1 MPVKGWSISERQPF
15 TEEVTFNFDDHVNLF
30 IGANATGKSTL
41 IKKLWADH
49 RNQVSVLVPAT
60 RLGLPPLH
68 DDAEHQALIQVN
80 EEGQEFSNFMA
91 TNQYVFDAKRTLF
104 AKHSMERAALRGS
117 LSGETLEQYFRALTL
132 AYQCTKKI
140 CGEILADTPP
150 ETYIRNHAFS
160 VLEGVVTDGRRSRE
174 RRRQIAQI
182 PYVYEGMAIS
192 VTHDVPYDPIG
203 TYQTYQ
209 KVFTGDLSD
218 GTQGT
223 LSWIEYM
230 AIHIAYLYQ
239 FEENWDSKPSILL
252 IDEIENHL
260 HPTWQRR
267 VLPALRE
274 HFPQLQIFATTHSP
288 FLVAGLDAGQVHRLY
303 RDDNLTVRAEAPNSE
318 QIVGWTMDEILRGLM
333 GVQDPTDSTTA
344 ERAQELR
351 RLRNLLPLEDSTQE
365 EQRLQRI
372 AELEALLDSDL
383 LAGGVATADQELF
396 EQQFNAALER
406 YRQANDLQS
415 GSQ

>member
-1 MPVKGWSISERQPF
+1 MPVKEWTISEQQPF
-15 TEEVTFNFDDHVNLF
+15 TEEVKFNFDDHVNLF
-30 IGANATGKSTL
+30 IGPNGTGKSTL
-41 IKKLWADH
+41 IRKLWTDH
-49 RNQVSVLVPAT
+49 RNQASVLVPAN
-60 RLGLPPLH
+60 RLGLPSLH
-68 DDAEHQALIQVN
+68 DDAGHQALVQGI
-80 EEGQEFSNFMA
+80 EEGPEFSSLMA
-91 TNQYVFDAKRTLF
+91 ANQYVFDAKRTLLM
-104 AKHSMERAALRGS
+104 KQVMTREALRGS
-117 LSGETLEQYFRALTL
+117 RSGETLEQYFRALTL
-132 AYQCTKKI
+132 AYQCTRKI
-140 CGEILADTPP
+140 CGEILADDPP
-150 ETYIRNHAFS
+150 EIYTRNNTIS
-160 VLEGVVTDGRRSRE
+160 VRESVVTAGGNSRE
-174 RRRQIAQI
+174 QLRQVAQI
-182 PYVYEGMAIS
+182 PYGYEGMGIS
-192 VTHDVPYDPIG
+192 VTHDIPYSRLG
-203 TYQTYQ
+203 TYN

-230 AIHIAYLYQ
+230 AAYIAYRYR
-239 FEENWDSKPSILL
+239 FERNWESRPSMLF
-252 IDEIENHL
+252 IDEIESHL

-333 GVQDPTDSTTA
+333 GVQDPTDRKTA
-344 ERAQELR
+344 EQAQELR
-351 RLRNLLPLEDSTQE
+351 RLRNLLPLDDKAEE

-406 YRQANDLQS
+406 YRQANDP
-415 GSQ
+415 

>member
-1 MPVKGWSISERQPF
+1 MPVKEWTISEQQPF
-15 TEEVTFNFDDHVNLF
+15 TEEVKFNFDDHVNLF
-30 IGANATGKSTL
+30 IGPNGTGKSTL
-41 IKKLWADH
+41 IRKLWTDH
-49 RNQVSVLVPAT
+49 RNQASVLVPAN
-60 RLGLPPLH
+60 RLGLPSLH
-68 DDAEHQALIQVN
+68 DDAGHQALVQGI
-80 EEGQEFSNFMA
+80 EEGPEFSSLMA
-91 TNQYVFDAKRTLF
+91 ANQYVFDAKRTLLM
-104 AKHSMERAALRGS
+104 KQVMTREALRGS
-117 LSGETLEQYFRALTL
+117 RSGETLEQYFRALTL

-140 CGEILADTPP
+140 CGEILADDPP
-150 ETYIRNHAFS
+150 GTYIRNYNFS
-160 VLEGVVTDGRRSRE
+160 VLEGTVTDGGRTRE
-174 RRRQIAQI
+174 RRRQVAQI
-182 PYVYEGMAIS
+182 PYSYQGMAIS
-192 VTHDVPYDPIG
+192 VNHDVPYDQLG
-203 TYQTYQ
+203 TYN

-230 AIHIAYLYQ
+230 ATHIAYRHR
-239 FEENWDSKPSILL
+239 FETNWESRPSMLL

-267 VLPALRE
+267 VLPVLRE

-303 RDDNLTVRAEAPNSE
+303 RDEHLTVRAEAPNSE
-318 QIVGWTMDEILRGLM
+318 QIVGWTVDEILRGLM
-333 GVQDPTDSTTA
+333 GVQDPTDRKTA
-344 ERAQELR
+344 EQAQELR
-351 RLRNLLPLEDSTQE
+351 RLRNLLPLDDEAEE

-406 YRQANDLQS
+406 YRQANDP
-415 GSQ
+415 

>member
-1 MPVKGWSISERQPF
+1 MPVKEWTISELQPF
-15 TEEVTFNFDDHVNLF
+15 TEEVTFNFDDYVNLF
-30 IGANATGKSTL
+30 IGPNATGKSTL
-41 IKKLWADH
+41 IRKLWADH
-49 RNQVSVLVPAT
+49 RNQASVLVPAN
-60 RLGLPPLH
+60 RLGLPFLH
-68 DDAEHQALIQVN
+68 DDAGHQALVQGN
-80 EEGQEFSNFMA
+80 EEGSELSSLLA

-104 AKHSMERAALRGS
+104 VKHLMAREALRGS
-117 LSGETLEQYFRALTL
+117 RSSETLEQYFWALTL

-140 CGEILADTPP
+140 CRDILADDPP
-150 ETYIRNHAFS
+150 GTYIRNYNFS
-160 VLEGVVTDGRRSRE
+160 VLEGTVTDGGTSRE
-174 RRRQIAQI
+174 RRRQVAQI
-182 PYVYEGMAIS
+182 PYGYEGMAIS
-192 VTHDVPYDPIG
+192 VNHDVPYQRLG
-203 TYQTYQ
+203 TNN

-230 AIHIAYLYQ
+230 AIHIAYRYR
-239 FEENWDSKPSILL
+239 FEKNWESRPSMLL

-274 HFPQLQIFATTHSP
+274 YFPQLQIFATTHSP

-303 RDDNLTVRAEAPNSE
+303 RDENLTVRVEAPNSE
-318 QIVGWTMDEILRGLM
+318 QILGWTMDEILRGLM
-333 GVQDPTDSTTA
+333 GVQDPTDSKTA
-344 ERAQELR
+344 ERAEELR
-351 RLRNLLPLEDSTQE
+351 RLRNLLPLEDKAEE
-365 EQRLQRI
+365 EQRLQCI

-406 YRQANDLQS
+406 YRQANDL
-415 GSQ
+415 

>member
-1 MPVKGWSISERQPF
+1 MPVKEWSISKRPPF

-30 IGANATGKSTL
+30 IGPNATGKSTL
-41 IKKLWADH
+41 IKTLWADH
-49 RNQVSVLVPAT
+49 RNQASVLVPAT

-68 DDAEHQALIQVN
+68 DDAGHQALVQVN

-104 AKHSMERAALRGS
+104 VKHSMARAALRGS
-117 LSGETLEQYFRALTL
+117 RSGETLEQYFRALTL

-140 CGEILADTPP
+140 CGEILADAPP
-150 ETYIRNHAFS
+150 ETYIRNHNVS
-160 VLEGVVTDGRRSRE
+160 VLESVVTDGGRSRE
-174 RRRQIAQI
+174 QRRPIAQI
-182 PYVYEGMAIS
+182 PYGYEGMAIS
-192 VTHDVPYDPIG
+192 VTHDVPYDRIG
-203 TYQTYQ
+203 TYN

-230 AIHIAYLYQ
+230 AIHIAHRYQ
-239 FEENWDSKPSILL
+239 FEKNWDSKPSILL

>member
-1 MPVKGWSISERQPF
+1 MPVKKWSISKQQPF

-30 IGANATGKSTL
+30 IGPNATGKSTL
-41 IKKLWADH
+41 IRKLWADN
-49 RNQVSVLVPAT
+49 RDQASVLVPAN
-60 RLGLPPLH
+60 RLGLPFLR
-68 DDAEHQALIQVN
+68 DDAGHQAIVQGN
-80 EEGQEFSNFMA
+80 EEGPELSNLLA
-91 TNQYVFDAKRTLF
+91 NNQYVFDAKRVLF
-104 AKHSMERAALRGS
+104 VKHLMAREALRGS
-117 LSGETLEQYFRALTL
+117 RSGETLEQYFRALTL

-140 CGEILADTPP
+140 CGEILADDPP
-150 ETYIRNHAFS
+150 ETYTRNYNFS
-160 VLEGVVTDGRRSRE
+160 VLENVVTDGGGSRQQ
-174 RRRQIAQI
+174 RRQVAQI
-182 PYVYEGMAIS
+182 PYGYEGMAIS
-192 VTHDVPYDPIG
+192 VTHDVPYDQLG
-203 TYQTYQ
+203 TYK

-230 AIHIAYLYQ
+230 AIHMAYRYR
-239 FEENWDSKPSILL
+239 FEKNWELRPSMLL

-267 VLPALRE
+267 MLPALRE

-303 RDDNLTVRAEAPNSE
+303 RDDTSTVKAETPNSE
-318 QIVGWTMDEILRGLM
+318 QIVGWTIDEILRGLM

-351 RLRNLLPLEDSTQE
+351 GLRNLLPLEDRAE
-365 EQRLQRI
+365 EEKRLQRI

-383 LAGGVATADQELF
+383 LVGGVATADQELF

-406 YRQANDLQS
+406 YRQANDLQL
-415 GSQ
+415 GPQ

>member
-1 MPVKGWSISERQPF
+1 MPVKEWSISKRQPF

-30 IGANATGKSTL
+30 IGPNATGKSTL
-41 IKKLWADH
+41 IRKLWADH
-49 RNQVSVLVPAT
+49 HSQASVLVPAT

-68 DDAEHQALIQVN
+68 DDAGHQALVQGN
-80 EEGQEFSNFMA
+80 EEGSELSNLLA
-91 TNQYVFDAKRTLF
+91 NNQYVFDAKRTLF
-104 AKHSMERAALRGS
+104 VKHLMTREALLGS
-117 LSGETLEQYFRALTL
+117 RPSEALEQYFRALTL

-140 CGEILADTPP
+140 CGEILTDSHPG
-150 ETYIRNHAFS
+150 TYTRNYNLS
-160 VLEGVVTDGRRSRE
+160 VLESVVTDGGRSQE
-174 RRRQIAQI
+174 QRRQFAQI
-182 PYVYEGMAIS
+182 PYGYEGMAIS
-192 VTHDVPYDPIG
+192 VTHDVPYDRRG
-203 TYQTYQ
+203 TYN

-230 AIHIAYLYQ
+230 AIHIASRYR
-239 FEENWDSKPSILL
+239 FEKNWDSRPSILL

-344 ERAQELR
+344 ERTQELR
-351 RLRNLLPLEDSTQE
+351 RLRNLLPLEDKAKE

>member
-1 MPVKGWSISERQPF
+1 
-15 TEEVTFNFDDHVNLF
+15 
-30 IGANATGKSTL
+30 
-41 IKKLWADH
+41 
-49 RNQVSVLVPAT
+49 
-60 RLGLPPLH
+60 
-68 DDAEHQALIQVN
+68 
-80 EEGQEFSNFMA
+80 
-91 TNQYVFDAKRTLF
+91 
-104 AKHSMERAALRGS
+104 
-117 LSGETLEQYFRALTL
+117 
-132 AYQCTKKI
+132 
-140 CGEILADTPP
+140 
-150 ETYIRNHAFS
+150 
-160 VLEGVVTDGRRSRE
+160 
-174 RRRQIAQI
+174 
-182 PYVYEGMAIS
+182 MAIS
-192 VTHDVPYDPIG
+192 VNHNVPYDRLG
-203 TYQTYQ
+203 TYN

-230 AIHIAYLYQ
+230 AMTVHMAYRYR
-239 FEENWDSKPSILL
+239 FERNWESRPFMLF

-260 HPTWQRR
+260 HPAWQRR

-274 HFPQLQIFATTHSP
+274 YFPQLQIFATTHSP

-303 RDDNLTVRAEAPNSE
+303 RDDNSTVRSEAPNSE

-333 GVQDPTDSTTA
+333 GVQDPTDNITA

-351 RLRNLLPLEDSTQE
+351 RLRNLSPLEDSAQE

-372 AELEALLDSDL
+372 TELESMLDSDL

-406 YRQANDLQS
+406 YRQANDLQL

>member
-1 MPVKGWSISERQPF
+1 MPVKEWSISKQQPF

-30 IGANATGKSTL
+30 IGPNATGKSTL
-41 IKKLWADH
+41 IRKLWADN
-49 RNQVSVLVPAT
+49 RNQASVLVPAH
-60 RLGLPPLH
+60 RLGLPFLR
-68 DDAEHQALIQVN
+68 DDAGHQALVQGN
-80 EEGQEFSNFMA
+80 DEAPELSNLMA
-91 TNQYVFDAKRTLF
+91 TNQYVFDAKRVLF
-104 AKHSMERAALRGS
+104 VKHLMAREALRGS
-117 LSGETLEQYFRALTL
+117 RSGETLEQYFRALTL

-140 CGEILADTPP
+140 CGEILADDPP
-150 ETYIRNHAFS
+150 ETYTRNYNFS
-160 VLEGVVTDGRRSRE
+160 VLENVVTDGGRSRE
-174 RRRQIAQI
+174 RRRQVAQI
-182 PYVYEGMAIS
+182 PYGYEGMAVS
-192 VTHDVPYDPIG
+192 VTHDVPYDQIG
-203 TYQTYQ
+203 THK

-230 AIHIAYLYQ
+230 AIHMAYRYR
-239 FEENWDSKPSILL
+239 FEKNWESRPSMLL

-267 VLPALRE
+267 MLPALRE

-303 RDDNLTVRAEAPNSE
+303 RDDTSTVRAEAPNSE
-318 QIVGWTMDEILRGLM
+318 QIVGWTIDEILRGLM

-351 RLRNLLPLEDSTQE
+351 GLKNLLPLEDRAE
-365 EQRLQRI
+365 EEKRLQRI

-406 YRQANDLQS
+406 YRQANDLQL
-415 GSQ
+415 GPQ

>member
-1 MPVKGWSISERQPF
+1 MPIKEWSISKRQPF

-30 IGANATGKSTL
+30 IGPNATGKSTL

-49 RNQVSVLVPAT
+49 RNQASVLVPAT
-60 RLGLPPLH
+60 RLGLPPVH
-68 DDAEHQALIQVN
+68 DNAEQQALVQVN
-80 EEGQEFSNFMA
+80 DEGQEFSNFMA
-91 TNQYVFDAKRTLF
+91 TNQYVFDAKRMLF
-104 AKHSMERAALRGS
+104 VKHSMARAALHGS
-117 LSGETLEQYFRALTL
+117 RSGETLEQYFRALTL

-140 CGEILADTPP
+140 CGEILADAPP
-150 ETYIRNHAFS
+150 EPYIRNHNVS
-160 VLEGVVTDGRRSRE
+160 VLESVGTAGGRSRE
-174 RRRQIAQI
+174 QRRPIAQI

-192 VTHDVPYDPIG
+192 VTHDIPYDQIG
-203 TYQTYQ
+203 TYN
-209 KVFTGDLSD
+209 KVFTGNLSD

-230 AIHIAYLYQ
+230 AIHIAYRYK
-239 FEENWDSKPSILL
+239 FEKNWDSRPSILL

-383 LAGGVATADQELF
+383 LAGGVATADQELL
-396 EQQFNAALER
+396 NSNSTPLW
-406 YRQANDLQS
+406 NDIVKPTILQS

>member
-1 MPVKGWSISERQPF
+1 MPVKEWSISKQQPF

-30 IGANATGKSTL
+30 IGPNATGKSTL
-41 IKKLWADH
+41 IRKLWADH
-49 RNQVSVLVPAT
+49 RNQASILVPAH
-60 RLGLPPLH
+60 RLGLPFLH
-68 DDAEHQALIQVN
+68 DDAGHKALIQGN
-80 EEGQEFSNFMA
+80 EEGSDLSNLLA

-104 AKHSMERAALRGS
+104 VKHLMAREALRGS
-117 LSGETLEQYFRALTL
+117 RSGETLEQYFRALTL
-132 AYQCTKKI
+132 AYQCTRKI
-140 CGEILADTPP
+140 CGEILADDPP
-150 ETYIRNHAFS
+150 ETYTRNNTIS
-160 VLEGVVTDGRRSRE
+160 VREGVVTDGGHSRE
-174 RRRQIAQI
+174 RLRQVAQI
-182 PYVYEGMAIS
+182 PYGYEGMGIS
-192 VTHDVPYDPIG
+192 VTHAVPYDRLG
-203 TYQTYQ
+203 TYN

-230 AIHIAYLYQ
+230 AIHIAYRYQ
-239 FEENWDSKPSILL
+239 FERNWESRPYMLF
-252 IDEIENHL
+252 IDEIESHL

-318 QIVGWTMDEILRGLM
+318 QIVGWTMDEILRGIM

-351 RLRNLLPLEDSTQE
+351 RLRHLLPLEDRAEE

-383 LAGGVATADQELF
+383 LAGGIATADQELF
-396 EQQFNAALER
+396 EQHFNAALER

>member
-1 MPVKGWSISERQPF
+1 MPLKEWSISERQPF
-15 TEEVTFNFDDHVNLF
+15 TEKVTFNFDDHVNLF
-30 IGANATGKSTL
+30 IGPNATGKSTL
-41 IKKLWADH
+41 IRTLSSEL
-49 RNQVSVLVPAT
+49 RNQASVLIPAA
-60 RLGLPPLH
+60 RFGLPFLY
-68 DDAEHQALIQVN
+68 DDPGHQSLVRDN
-80 EEGQEFSNFMA
+80 EEDHDLSDLMA
-91 TNQYVFDAKRTLF
+91 PNQYIFDGKRTFLI
-104 AKHSMERAALRGS
+104 KHFMTKGALVGS
-117 LSGETLEQYFRALTL
+117 QSNETLNQYFRALEM
-132 AYQCTKKI
+132 AYRCTRKI
-140 CGEILADTPP
+140 CEGILAEDPP
-150 ETYIRNHAFS
+150 ETYVRNHSITVSETIRTAM
-160 VLEGVVTDGRRSRE
+160 GGQ
-174 RRRQIAQI
+174 RQQQRQVAQI
-182 PYVYEGMAIS
+182 PYSYNGMAIS
-192 VTHDVPYDPIG
+192 VTHDVPYTDRG
-203 TYQTYQ
+203 TYK
-209 KVFTGDLSD
+209 KVFAGDLSD

-223 LSWIEYM
+223 LAWIEYM
-230 AIHIAYLYQ
+230 AIHIAYRYR
-239 FEENWDSKPSILL
+239 FERNWETRPATLL

-260 HPTWQRR
+260 HPAWQRR

-288 FLVAGLDAGQVHRLY
+288 FLVAGLDVGQVHRLY
-303 RDDNLTVRAEAPNSE
+303 RDEELTVRAEAPNSE
-318 QIVGWTMDEILRGLM
+318 QIVGWTMDEILRGIM
-333 GVQDPTDSTTA
+333 AVQDPTDSTTA